1 MFHWMYRMSRKSRTR
16 LLPVL
21 SVSLLIGAC
30 NANNVQEGI
39 SGSLQGDQG
48 VSGIPVESKVLD
60 LRSPAA
66 LDEII
71 PVLSDSRVVYVGEA
85 HDVYGHHLNQLEII
99 KRLYAADPDMA
110 IGMEF
115 FQQPF
120 QAVLD
125 DYIAGTLDER
135 EMLARSEWYER
146 WQYDYRLYRPILEF
160 ARRNGI
166 PLIALNLPRELTE
179 RASAVGIAGLDEKE
193 KSMVPSEIDRSDLVY
208 RERLRKVFSQHPH
221 SKNQDFNRFEDVQ
234 LLWDEGMAEQVAQ
247 YLKVSPRK
255 RMVVLAGSGHLMF
268 GSGIP
273 IRVHRRLPERFSI
286 VLPADNIPIR
296 PGVADFVVYPAPAEL
311 PKRGMMGVFLMP
323 VEDGMQISEMVS
335 DGAAATAG
343 LKKKDVIVK
352 LDGIPVRKM
361 SDIKLALLDK
371 VPGDRVKIGLQR
383 EQMVWGRKTI
393 EVELALGE

>member
-99 KRLYAADPDMA
+99 KRLYAADPNMA

-125 DYIAGTLDER
+125 GYIAGTLDER

>member
-1 MFHWMYRMSRKSRTR
+1 MFHRMYRMSRKSRTR

-99 KRLYAADPDMA
+99 KRLHAADPDMA

-383 EQMVWGRKTI
+383 EQMVLGRKTI
-393 EVELALGE
+393 ELELELGE